1 METEINYIKFRTI
14 EVSDYDFLWLLH
26 KAALKKYVT
35 ATWGWDEN
43 WQREYFAKE
52 FNTKNGKIIV
62 FEDQDAGFLWYR
74 ENPFENSLVSV
85 KLLPEFQ
92 NKGIGTKIIKELI
105 ENSDK
110 SITLQVLKI
119 NPARCLYERLGF
131 IVSSENETHFKM
143 TYYKNA

>member
-1 METEINYIKFRTI
+1 MNNINFRPI
-14 EVSDYDFLWLLH
+14 EASDYDFLWILH
-26 KAALKKYVT
+26 NAALKKYVT
-35 ATWGWDEN
+35 ATWGWNEH

-52 FNTKNGKIIV
+52 FNTENGKIIV
-62 FEDQDAGFLWYR
+62 FENQDAGFLWYSVKPM
-74 ENPFENSLVSV
+74 ENTLVSI

-92 NKGIGTKIIKELI
+92 NKGIGTKIIKKLI

-131 IVSSENETHFKM
+131 ILSSENETHFKM
-143 TYYKNA
+143 TYYKNV

>member
-1 METEINYIKFRTI
+1 MNYIKFRAI
-14 EVSDYDFLWLLH
+14 EASDYDFLWLLH

-35 ATWGWDEN
+35 ATWGWNED

-52 FNTKNGKIIV
+52 FNTENGKIIV
-62 FEDQDAGFLWYR
+62 FENQDVGFLWYR
-74 ENPFENSLVSV
+74 VNQSENSLVSI

-92 NKGIGTKIIKELI
+92 NKGIGTEIIKELI

-119 NPARCLYERLGF
+119 NPARCLYERMGF
-131 IVSSENETHFKM
+131 MVSSENETHLKM

>member
-1 METEINYIKFRTI
+1 MNKIHFRTI
-14 EVSDYDFLWLLH
+14 ESSDYDFLWILH
-26 KAALKKYVT
+26 NAALKKYVT
-35 ATWGWDEN
+35 ATWGWNED

-52 FNTKNGKIIV
+52 FNTENGKIIV
-62 FEDQDAGFLWYR
+62 FENQDAGFLWYKV
-74 ENPFENSLVSV
+74 NPFENSLVSI

-110 SITLQVLKI
+110 SIILQVLKI

-131 IVSSENETHFKM
+131 MVSNENNTHFEM